1 MLASVRGEFLS
12 KELCNFPSAVTGD
25 FTFPVRP
32 SSLRRHLRKAASP
45 ASGAPVVGPV
55 GGGRERKVRGRRG
68 HALSGPTQT
77 LSLPWRGRLGNLA
90 KEIMKREIS
99 TRFTGAIFPP

>member
-55 GGGRERKVRGRRG
+55 GGGRERKVRGQEG
-68 HALSGPTQT
+68 TCFVWTHTDFIFALERAPWKSG
-77 LSLPWRGRLGNLA
+77 
-90 KEIMKREIS
+90 
-99 TRFTGAIFPP
+99 